1 MERPKINKRKI
12 TNDWQKSCPE
22 LSKLRMLDID
32 NRVGPLVIGFYL
44 QIRGDGTIYMPLYKV
59 GNLYSHYSVLP
70 SSLEIEGRSMD
81 MQMHEIY
88 SEQIAQQLIQKAYIP
103 LQGEV
108 TFEDVKNGYERY
120 FKNPNKGTIVEYED
134 YVYISSWTRKK
145 ELFDNALHTVYN
157 ELKSWPEERYF
168 VRDGGF
174 KNWMLELEKK
184 ASNREVLECDISDL
198 IEYVPNQHKITGKD
212 LIVEEHGNRKPKKKQ

>member
-1 MERPKINKRKI
+1 MAMRK
-12 TNDWQKSCPE
+12 K
-22 LSKLRMLDID
+22 
-32 NRVGPLVIGFYL
+32 
-44 QIRGDGTIYMPLYKV
+44 
-59 GNLYSHYSVLP
+59 P

-157 ELKSWPEERYF
+157 ELKSW
-168 VRDGGF
+168 V
-174 KNWMLELEKK
+174 
-184 ASNREVLECDISDL
+184 I
-198 IEYVPNQHKITGKD
+198 
-212 LIVEEHGNRKPKKKQ
+212 

>member
-12 TNDWQKSCPE
+12 TNDWQKYCPE

-32 NRVGPLVIGFYL
+32 NRI
-44 QIRGDGTIYMPLYKV
+44 GDGTIYMPLYKV

-184 ASNREVLECDISDL
+184 ASNHEVLEANYRMKFEKYK
-198 IEYVPNQHKITGKD
+198 IEKLP
-212 LIVEEHGNRKPKKKQ
+212 ERPFCF

>member
-1 MERPKINKRKI
+1 
-12 TNDWQKSCPE
+12 
-22 LSKLRMLDID
+22 
-32 NRVGPLVIGFYL
+32 
-44 QIRGDGTIYMPLYKV
+44 
-59 GNLYSHYSVLP
+59 
-70 SSLEIEGRSMD
+70 MD
-81 MQMHEIY
+81 MEMHEIY
-88 SEQIAQQLIQKAYIP
+88 SEQIAQQLIPKAYIP

-120 FKNPNKGTIVEYED
+120 FKNPDKGTIVEYED

-145 ELFDNALHTVYN
+145 ELFDNALHKVYN

-184 ASNREVLECDISDL
+184 LVIMK
-198 IEYVPNQHKITGKD
+198 Y
-212 LIVEEHGNRKPKKKQ
+212 